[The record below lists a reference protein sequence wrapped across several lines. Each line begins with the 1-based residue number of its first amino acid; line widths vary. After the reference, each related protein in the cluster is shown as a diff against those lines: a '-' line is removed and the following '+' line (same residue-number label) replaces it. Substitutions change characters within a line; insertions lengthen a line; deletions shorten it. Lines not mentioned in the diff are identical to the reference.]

1 MPKPTKRIVKATEI
15 RDRDYIIFDS
25 DIPGFGLR
33 LFHSGKRSYMVRYRF
48 GRKFRRMILGLH
60 GIMSSRRA
68 CARPSTLVPPSET
81 ARIPPVPVT
90 PLVRIVESG
99 LIPAIHDVVCRRWK
113 GLALWLFE
121 GFRISL
127 EEAFP
132 LILDLHP
139 QDVAGRWI

>member
-1 MPKPTKRIVKATEI
+1 
-15 RDRDYIIFDS
+15 
-25 DIPGFGLR
+25 
-33 LFHSGKRSYMVRYRF
+33 
-48 GRKFRRMILGLH
+48 
-60 GIMSSRRA
+60 
-68 CARPSTLVPPSET
+68 
-81 ARIPPVPVT
+81 VT

-99 LIPAIHDVVCRRWK
+99 PIPEINDVVCRRWK

-121 GFRISL
+121 EFRISL